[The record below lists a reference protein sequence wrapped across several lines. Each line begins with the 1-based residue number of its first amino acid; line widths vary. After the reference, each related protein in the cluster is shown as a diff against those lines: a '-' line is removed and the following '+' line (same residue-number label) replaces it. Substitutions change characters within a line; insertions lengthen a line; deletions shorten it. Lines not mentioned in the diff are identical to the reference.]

1 MPMIYDRD
9 AGGLW
14 YDARAALAARGGT
27 EISRDRDRAME
38 LTQIRYFTA
47 LARALNFTRAAETC
61 NVTQPALTRAIQK
74 LEDELGGPL
83 FHRERNLTQL
93 TELGRVMLPLME
105 QAQAA
110 AKAAR
115 DQAVA
120 FRKRDSSPVRIG
132 LDASLAAAL
141 LTSVVAE
148 LSRTVNTLDLS
159 VQQDETAGLAAR
171 LLEGEI
177 DAALLIDDGRIP
189 ERVHRWPLFKEGHV
203 IVCPPDHALAKLD
216 AVPISVLAGPKL
228 LMRDTN
234 GCALRLALDRMCA
247 AAGVTPHVRLAA
259 STGEQIAEMVKAGLG
274 ITLAGARRPI
284 SPPLVARPLEA
295 GDGERRV
302 VLAAPAGRAHGPTL
316 ALFIRLMRARSWAD
330 MPAAA

>member
-1 MPMIYDRD
+1 
-9 AGGLW
+9 
-14 YDARAALAARGGT
+14 
-27 EISRDRDRAME
+27 ME

-47 LARALNFTRAAETC
+47 LARVLNFTRAAEAC

-93 TELGRVMLPLME
+93 TELGRVMLPLLE

-110 AKAAR
+110 AQMAR

-132 LDASLAAAL
+132 LDASLTAAL
-141 LTSVVAE
+141 LTPVVAE
-148 LSRTVNTLDLS
+148 LSRTVSTLDLS
-159 VQQDETAGLAAR
+159 VQQDETVGLTGR
-171 LLEGEI
+171 LLEGEA

-189 ERVHRWPLFKEGHV
+189 ERVHRWPLFTEGHV

-228 LMRDTN
+228 LMRDTD

-247 AAGVTPHVRLAA
+247 AAGVTPRVRLAA
-259 STGEQIAEMVKAGLG
+259 STSEQIAEMVKAGLG
-274 ITLAGARRPI
+274 ITLAGARHPI
-284 SPPLVARPLEA
+284 PPPLVARPLDA

-302 VLAAPAGRAHGPTL
+302 VLAAAAGRAHGPTL
-316 ALFIRLMRARSWAD
+316 AVFIRLMRARSWAD